1 MTERS
6 KALRAGNPIIRA
18 AGQANIAKAQA
29 ARWPN
34 GPGPITHGT
43 SNTMTGRCRKA
54 NGGQACAV
62 CLAGDA
68 ARWRAWNR
76 RRREG
81 S

>member
-6 KALRAGNPIIRA
+6 KALRAGNPLIQA
-18 AGQANIAKAQA
+18 AGQANIVKAQA
-29 ARWPN
+29 ARWPD
-34 GPGPITHGT
+34 GPGPITHGS

-54 NGGQACAV
+54 NDGQACAV
-62 CLAGDA
+62 CREGDA
-68 ARWRAWNR
+68 RRQREWKQ